1 VTLTPFAQ
9 PVRLAADLTDVTFVR
24 VALLL
29 ALAAL
34 STAVATGC
42 AADSSAPATANVR
55 SPVGPPPVSPFVTI
69 DSPGDRAVAA
79 RQDPVGIRAMADVA
93 GRGNAGDL
101 VQVSTGCDDPRCAAG
116 TQVDPT
122 GHWSVRVLLKAT
134 KSYPRVRVVAQ
145 TGAQVAISL
154 ARLDAPTAKTA
165 SRRHARTHT
174 ARRAASSTTRPA
186 ATSASATT
194 STPAAPT
201 STSSSS
207 SNLAPSRMVVV
218 GDSLAEGVRS
228 PLTNALSGWTLSTN
242 ARVGRPLAEG
252 MGIVRGMSE
261 RPPVLAISL
270 FTNDAPGAVDALRS
284 AVRET
289 ITRQSGHGCVVW
301 ATIVRPAVGGVTYA
315 RANQALA
322 ELAAENPS
330 VMKLVPWAQQV
341 AAHPEWLGS
350 DGVHATPAGYSAR
363 AQMFAE
369 AARSCA

>member
-1 VTLTPFAQ
+1 
-9 PVRLAADLTDVTFVR
+9 VR

-29 ALAAL
+29 VLAAL
-34 STAVATGC
+34 LTAVATGC

-55 SPVGPPPVSPFVTI
+55 APVEPPAASPFVSI
-69 DSPGDRAVAA
+69 DTPGDHEVSA
-79 RQDPVGIRAMADVA
+79 RQDVVGIHAMADVA

-101 VQVSTGCDDPRCAAG
+101 VQVSTGCDEPRCAAG

-122 GHWSVRVLLKAT
+122 GHWTVRVLLKAT

-145 TGAQVAISL
+145 SGAQVAISL
-154 ARLDAPTAKTA
+154 ARLSLPEAKRA
-165 SRRHARTHT
+165 SRKHTRTRAT
-174 ARRAASSTTRPA
+174 RRAASSTSAPATTSPA
-186 ATSASATT
+186 ATSASA
-194 STPAAPT
+194 APP
-201 STSSSS
+201 SSPSSSA
-207 SNLAPSRMVVV
+207 NLAPSRMVLV
-218 GDSLAEGVRS
+218 GDSLAVGIQS
-228 PLTNALSGWTLSTN
+228 PLTNALSGWSLSTN
-242 ARVGRPLAEG
+242 GRVSRPLAEG

-270 FTNDAPGAVDALRS
+270 FTNDAPGAVDTLRS

-289 ITRQSGHGCVVW
+289 ITRQAGHGCVVW

-341 AAHPEWLGS
+341 AAHPEWLAS

-363 AQMFAE
+363 AQMYAE

>member
-1 VTLTPFAQ
+1 
-9 PVRLAADLTDVTFVR
+9 VR

-29 ALAAL
+29 VLAAL
-34 STAVATGC
+34 LTAVATGC

-55 SPVGPPPVSPFVTI
+55 APVEPPAASPFVSI
-69 DSPGDRAVAA
+69 DSPGDHEVTA
-79 RQDPVGIRAMADVA
+79 RQDVVGIHAMADVA

-101 VQVSTGCDDPRCAAG
+101 VQVSTGCDEPRCAAG

-122 GHWSVRVLLKAT
+122 GHWTVRVLLKAT
-134 KSYPRVRVVAQ
+134 KSYPRVRIVAQ
-145 TGAQVAISL
+145 SGAQVAISL
-154 ARLDAPTAKTA
+154 ARLGRPEPKRA
-165 SRRHARTHT
+165 SRKHT
-174 ARRAASSTTRPA
+174 RRATRRAASSTSAPA
-186 ATSASATT
+186 TTSPGATSASA
-194 STPAAPT
+194 APP
-201 STSSSS
+201 SSPSSSA
-207 SNLAPSRMVVV
+207 NLAPSRMVLV
-218 GDSLAEGVRS
+218 GDSLAVGIQS
-228 PLTNALSGWTLSTN
+228 PLTNALSGWSLSTN
-242 ARVGRPLAEG
+242 GRVSRPLAEG

-270 FTNDAPGAVDALRS
+270 FTNDAPGAVDTLRS

-289 ITRQSGHGCVVW
+289 ITRQAGHGCVVW

-315 RANQALA
+315 RANQALV

-341 AAHPEWLGS
+341 AAHSEWLAS

-363 AQMFAE
+363 AQMYAD

>member
-1 VTLTPFAQ
+1 
-9 PVRLAADLTDVTFVR
+9 VR

-29 ALAAL
+29 VLAAL
-34 STAVATGC
+34 LTAVATGC

-55 SPVGPPPVSPFVTI
+55 APVEPPAASPFVSI
-69 DSPGDRAVAA
+69 DSPGDHEVTA
-79 RQDPVGIRAMADVA
+79 RQDVVGIHAMADVA

-101 VQVSTGCDDPRCAAG
+101 VQVSTGCDEPRCAAG

-122 GHWSVRVLLKAT
+122 GHWTVRVLLKAT
-134 KSYPRVRVVAQ
+134 KSYPRVRIVAQ
-145 TGAQVAISL
+145 SGAQVAISL
-154 ARLDAPTAKTA
+154 ARLGLPEPKRA
-165 SRRHARTHT
+165 SRKHTRTRAT
-174 ARRAASSTTRPA
+174 RRVASSTTAPATTSPA
-186 ATSASATT
+186 ATSASA
-194 STPAAPT
+194 APP
-201 STSSSS
+201 SSPSSSA
-207 SNLAPSRMVVV
+207 NLAPSRMVLV
-218 GDSLAEGVRS
+218 GDSLAVGIQS
-228 PLTNALSGWTLSTN
+228 PLTNALSGWSLSTN
-242 ARVGRPLAEG
+242 GRVSRPLAEG

-270 FTNDAPGAVDALRS
+270 FTNDAPGAVDTLRS

-289 ITRQSGHGCVVW
+289 ITRQAGHGCVVW

-341 AAHPEWLGS
+341 AAHSEWLAS

-363 AQMFAE
+363 AQMYAD

>member
-1 VTLTPFAQ
+1 M
-9 PVRLAADLTDVTFVR
+9 R

-42 AADSSAPATANVR
+42 AADSSAPAKANPR
-55 SPVGPPPVSPFVTI
+55 APVEPPAASPFVTI
-69 DSPGDRAVAA
+69 DSPGARAVTA
-79 RQDPVGIRAMADVA
+79 RQDVVGIRAMADVA

-116 TQVDPT
+116 TQVDAA
-122 GHWSVRVLLKAT
+122 GHWTVRVLLKAT

-145 TGAQVAISL
+145 SGAQVAISL
-154 ARLDAPTAKTA
+154 ARLGLPEAKTA
-165 SRRHARTHT
+165 SRKHARTRT
-174 ARRAASSTTRPA
+174 ARRAASSTTTPATSSPA
-186 ATSASATT
+186 ATSAA
-194 STPAAPT
+194 AAPA
-201 STSSSS
+201 SPSSSS
-207 SNLAPSRMVVV
+207 AAANLTPSRMVLV
-218 GDSLAEGVRS
+218 GDSLAVGIQS
-228 PLTNALSGWTLSTN
+228 PLTNALSGWSLTTN
-242 ARVGRPLAEG
+242 GRVSRPLAEG
-252 MGIVRGMSE
+252 MRIVRSMSE
-261 RPPVLAISL
+261 RPPVLAMSL
-270 FTNDAPGAVDALRS
+270 FTNDSPGAVDTLRS

-289 ITRQSGHGCVVW
+289 ITRQAGHGCVVW

-322 ELAAENPS
+322 ELAAENPA

-341 AAHPEWLGS
+341 EAHPEWLAS

-363 AQMFAE
+363 AQMYAE

>member
-1 VTLTPFAQ
+1 M
-9 PVRLAADLTDVTFVR
+9 R

-34 STAVATGC
+34 ATAVATGC
-42 AADSSAPATANVR
+42 AADPSAPATANVR
-55 SPVGPPPVSPFVTI
+55 APVEPPPVSPFVTI
-69 DSPGDRAVAA
+69 DSPGDRAVTA
-79 RQDPVGIRAMADVA
+79 RQDAVGIRAMADVA

-122 GHWSVRVLLKAT
+122 GHWTVRMLLKAT
-134 KSYPRVRVVAQ
+134 KRYPRVRVVAQ

-154 ARLDAPTAKTA
+154 ARLEPPKGKTA
-165 SRRHARTHT
+165 SHRHARTHT
-174 ARRAASSTTRPA
+174 ARRAASRTARAA

-194 STPAAPT
+194 SAPAAPT
-201 STSSSS
+201 SSSSSSSS
-207 SNLAPSRMVVV
+207 SNLAPLRMVLV
-218 GDSLAEGVRS
+218 GDSLAEGVES

-322 ELAAENPS
+322 GLAAENPS

-363 AQMFAE
+363 AQMYAE
-369 AARSCA
+369 AARSCV

>member
-1 VTLTPFAQ
+1 M
-9 PVRLAADLTDVTFVR
+9 R

-42 AADSSAPATANVR
+42 AADSSAPAKANLR
-55 SPVGPPPVSPFVTI
+55 APVEPPAASPFVTI
-69 DSPGDRAVAA
+69 DSPGDRAVTA
-79 RQDPVGIRAMADVA
+79 RQDVLGIRAMADVA

-101 VQVSTGCDDPRCAAG
+101 VQVNTGCDDPRCAAG
-116 TQVDPT
+116 TQVDAA
-122 GHWSVRVLLKAT
+122 GHWTVRVLLKAT

-145 TGAQVAISL
+145 SGAQVAISL
-154 ARLDAPTAKTA
+154 ARLGLPEAKTA
-165 SRRHARTHT
+165 SRKHARTRT
-174 ARRAASSTTRPA
+174 ARRAASSTTTPATTSPA
-186 ATSASATT
+186 ATSAA
-194 STPAAPT
+194 AAPA
-201 STSSSS
+201 SPSSSPA
-207 SNLAPSRMVVV
+207 NLTPSRMVLV
-218 GDSLAEGVRS
+218 GDSLAVGIQS
-228 PLTNALSGWTLSTN
+228 PLTNALSGWSLTTN
-242 ARVGRPLAEG
+242 GRVSRPLAEG

-270 FTNDAPGAVDALRS
+270 FTNDAPGAVDTLRS

-289 ITRQSGHGCVVW
+289 ITRQAGHGCVVW

-322 ELAAENPS
+322 ELAAENPA

-341 AAHPEWLGS
+341 EAHPEWLAS

-363 AQMFAE
+363 AQMYAE

>member
-1 VTLTPFAQ
+1 M
-9 PVRLAADLTDVTFVR
+9 R

-29 ALAAL
+29 VLAAL

-42 AADSSAPATANVR
+42 AADSSAPAKADAR
-55 SPVGPPPVSPFVTI
+55 APVEPPAASPFVSI
-69 DSPGDRAVAA
+69 DSPGDRAVTA
-79 RQDPVGIRAMADVA
+79 RQDVVGIRAMADVG

-116 TQVDPT
+116 TQVDAT
-122 GHWSVRVLLKAT
+122 GHWTVRVLLKAT

-145 TGAQVAISL
+145 SGAQVAISL
-154 ARLDAPTAKTA
+154 ARLGVPEAKRR
-165 SRRHARTHT
+165 SRRHARTRT
-174 ARRAASSTTRPA
+174 ARRAAGSTTRPATTPPA
-186 ATSASATT
+186 ATSASAA
-194 STPAAPT
+194 PA
-201 STSSSS
+201 SSD
-207 SNLAPSRMVVV
+207 LAPSRMVLV
-218 GDSLAEGVRS
+218 GDSLAVGIQS
-228 PLTNALSGWTLSTN
+228 PLTNALSGWSLSTN
-242 ARVGRPLAEG
+242 GRVSRPLAEG

-270 FTNDAPGAVDALRS
+270 FTNDAPGAVDTLRS

-289 ITRQSGHGCVVW
+289 ITRQAGHGCVVW
-301 ATIVRPAVGGVTYA
+301 ATIVRPAVGAVTYA

-322 ELAAENPS
+322 ELAAANPS

-341 AAHPEWLGS
+341 EAHPEWLAS

-363 AQMFAE
+363 AQMYAE

>member
-1 VTLTPFAQ
+1 
-9 PVRLAADLTDVTFVR
+9 VR

-29 ALAAL
+29 VLAAL
-34 STAVATGC
+34 LTAVATGC

-55 SPVGPPPVSPFVTI
+55 APVGPPAASPFVSI
-69 DSPGDRAVAA
+69 DSPGDHEVSA
-79 RQDPVGIRAMADVA
+79 RQDVVGIHAMADVA

-101 VQVSTGCDDPRCAAG
+101 VQVSTGCDEPRCAAG

-122 GHWSVRVLLKAT
+122 GHWTVRVLLKAT
-134 KSYPRVRVVAQ
+134 KSYPRVRVVVQ
-145 TGAQVAISL
+145 SGAQVAISL
-154 ARLDAPTAKTA
+154 ARLGLPEAKRA
-165 SRRHARTHT
+165 SRKHTRTRAT
-174 ARRAASSTTRPA
+174 RRVASSTTAPATTSPA
-186 ATSASATT
+186 ATSASA
-194 STPAAPT
+194 APP
-201 STSSSS
+201 SSPSSSA
-207 SNLAPSRMVVV
+207 NLAPSRMVLV
-218 GDSLAEGVRS
+218 GDSLAVGIQS
-228 PLTNALSGWTLSTN
+228 PLTNALSGWSLSTN
-242 ARVGRPLAEG
+242 GRVSRPLAEG

-270 FTNDAPGAVDALRS
+270 FTNDAPGAVDTLRS

-289 ITRQSGHGCVVW
+289 ITRQAGHGCVVW

-315 RANQALA
+315 RANQALV

-341 AAHPEWLGS
+341 AAHSEWLAS

-363 AQMFAE
+363 AQMYAD

>member
-1 VTLTPFAQ
+1 
-9 PVRLAADLTDVTFVR
+9 VR

-29 ALAAL
+29 VLAAL
-34 STAVATGC
+34 LTAVATGC

-55 SPVGPPPVSPFVTI
+55 APVEPPAASPFVSI
-69 DSPGDRAVAA
+69 DSPGDHEVTA
-79 RQDPVGIRAMADVA
+79 RQDVVGIHAMADVA

-101 VQVSTGCDDPRCAAG
+101 VQVSTGCDEPRCAAG

-122 GHWSVRVLLKAT
+122 GHWTVRVLLKAT

-145 TGAQVAISL
+145 SGAQVAISL
-154 ARLDAPTAKTA
+154 ARLGLPEAERAARKHTRTRAT
-165 SRRHARTHT
+165 RRV
-174 ARRAASSTTRPA
+174 ASSTTAPATTSPA
-186 ATSASATT
+186 ATSASA
-194 STPAAPT
+194 APP
-201 STSSSS
+201 SSPSSSA
-207 SNLAPSRMVVV
+207 NLAPSRMVLV
-218 GDSLAEGVRS
+218 GDSLAVGIQS
-228 PLTNALSGWTLSTN
+228 PLTNALSGWSLSTN
-242 ARVGRPLAEG
+242 GRVSRPLAEG

-270 FTNDAPGAVDALRS
+270 FTNDAPGAVDTLRS

-289 ITRQSGHGCVVW
+289 ITRQAGHGCVVW

-315 RANQALA
+315 RANQALV

-341 AAHPEWLGS
+341 AAHSEWLAS

-363 AQMFAE
+363 AQMYAD

>member
-1 VTLTPFAQ
+1 
-9 PVRLAADLTDVTFVR
+9 VRVAADLTGVTFVR

-34 STAVATGC
+34 LTAVATGC
-42 AADSSAPATANVR
+42 AADSSAPAKAHVR
-55 SPVGPPPVSPFVTI
+55 APVEPPAVSPFVTI
-69 DSPGDRAVAA
+69 DTPGNRAVAA
-79 RQDPVGIRAMADVA
+79 RQDRIGIRAMTGVA

-101 VQVSTGCDDPRCAAG
+101 VQVSSGCDDPRCATG
-116 TQVDPT
+116 TEVDAT
-122 GHWSVRVLLKAT
+122 GHWAVRVLLKAT

-154 ARLDAPTAKTA
+154 ARLEAPRARKA
-165 SRRHARTHT
+165 SRRRGPARA
-174 ARRAASSTTRPA
+174 ARRAASATTRPATTSPA
-186 ATSASATT
+186 ATSAAGA
-194 STPAAPT
+194 PA
-201 STSSSS
+201 SSGSS
-207 SNLAPSRMVVV
+207 PSNVAPSRMVLV
-218 GDSLAEGVRS
+218 GDSLAVGIQS
-228 PLTNALSGWTLSTN
+228 PLTNALSGWSLSTN

-252 MGIVRGMSE
+252 MGIVRGMSD

-270 FTNDAPGAVDALRS
+270 FTNDGPGAVDALRS

-289 ITRQSGHGCVVW
+289 ITRQAGHGCVVW

-315 RANQALA
+315 RANQALV
-322 ELAAENPS
+322 ELAAENPA

-341 AAHPEWLGS
+341 EAHREWLAS

-363 AQMFAE
+363 AQMYAE

>member
-1 VTLTPFAQ
+1 M
-9 PVRLAADLTDVTFVR
+9 R

-42 AADSSAPATANVR
+42 AADSSAPAKANLR
-55 SPVGPPPVSPFVTI
+55 APVEPPAASPFVTI
-69 DSPGDRAVAA
+69 DSPGDRAVTA
-79 RQDPVGIRAMADVA
+79 RQDVLGIRAMADVA

-101 VQVSTGCDDPRCAAG
+101 VQVNTGCDDPRCAAG
-116 TQVDPT
+116 TQVDAA
-122 GHWSVRVLLKAT
+122 GHWTVRVLLKAT

-145 TGAQVAISL
+145 SGAQVAISL
-154 ARLDAPTAKTA
+154 ARLGLPEAKTA
-165 SRRHARTHT
+165 SRKHARTRT
-174 ARRAASSTTRPA
+174 ARRAASSTTTPATTSPA
-186 ATSASATT
+186 ATSAA
-194 STPAAPT
+194 AAPA
-201 STSSSS
+201 SPSSSS
-207 SNLAPSRMVVV
+207 ANLTPSRMVLV
-218 GDSLAEGVRS
+218 GDSLAVGIQS
-228 PLTNALSGWTLSTN
+228 PLTNALSGWSLTTN
-242 ARVGRPLAEG
+242 GRVSRPLAEG

-270 FTNDAPGAVDALRS
+270 FTNDAPGAVDTLRS

-289 ITRQSGHGCVVW
+289 ITRQAGHGCVVW

-322 ELAAENPS
+322 ELAAENPA

-341 AAHPEWLGS
+341 EAHPEWLAS

-363 AQMFAE
+363 AQMYAE

>member
-1 VTLTPFAQ
+1 
-9 PVRLAADLTDVTFVR
+9 
-24 VALLL
+24 
-29 ALAAL
+29 
-34 STAVATGC
+34 
-42 AADSSAPATANVR
+42 
-55 SPVGPPPVSPFVTI
+55 
-69 DSPGDRAVAA
+69 
-79 RQDPVGIRAMADVA
+79 
-93 GRGNAGDL
+93 
-101 VQVSTGCDDPRCAAG
+101 
-116 TQVDPT
+116 
-122 GHWSVRVLLKAT
+122 
-134 KSYPRVRVVAQ
+134 
-145 TGAQVAISL
+145 
-154 ARLDAPTAKTA
+154 
-165 SRRHARTHT
+165 
-174 ARRAASSTTRPA
+174 
-186 ATSASATT
+186 
-194 STPAAPT
+194 
-201 STSSSS
+201 
-207 SNLAPSRMVVV
+207 MVVV

-270 FTNDAPGAVDALRS
+270 FTNDGPGAVDALRS

-341 AAHPEWLGS
+341 AAQPEWLGS

-363 AQMFAE
+363 AQMYAE
-369 AARSCA
+369 AARSCV

>member
-1 VTLTPFAQ
+1 M
-9 PVRLAADLTDVTFVR
+9 R

-42 AADSSAPATANVR
+42 AADSSAPAKANLR
-55 SPVGPPPVSPFVTI
+55 APVEPPAASPFVTI
-69 DSPGDRAVAA
+69 DSPGDRAVTA
-79 RQDPVGIRAMADVA
+79 RQDVLGIRAMADVA

-101 VQVSTGCDDPRCAAG
+101 VQVNTGCDDPRCAAG
-116 TQVDPT
+116 TQVDAA
-122 GHWSVRVLLKAT
+122 GHWTVRVLLKAT

-145 TGAQVAISL
+145 SGAQVAISL
-154 ARLDAPTAKTA
+154 ARLGLPEAKTA
-165 SRRHARTHT
+165 SRKHARTRT
-174 ARRAASSTTRPA
+174 ARRAASSTTTPATTSPA
-186 ATSASATT
+186 ATSAA
-194 STPAAPT
+194 AAPA
-201 STSSSS
+201 SPSSSS
-207 SNLAPSRMVVV
+207 ANLTPSRMVLV
-218 GDSLAEGVRS
+218 GDSLAVGTQS
-228 PLTNALSGWTLSTN
+228 PLTNALSGWSLTTN
-242 ARVGRPLAEG
+242 GRVSRPLAEG

-270 FTNDAPGAVDALRS
+270 FTNDAPGAVDTLRS

-289 ITRQSGHGCVVW
+289 ITRQAGHGCVVW

-322 ELAAENPS
+322 ELAAENPA

-341 AAHPEWLGS
+341 EAHPEWLAS

-363 AQMFAE
+363 AQMYAE

>member
-1 VTLTPFAQ
+1 
-9 PVRLAADLTDVTFVR
+9 VRLAADLTGVTFVR

-34 STAVATGC
+34 STAVITGC
-42 AADSSAPATANVR
+42 AADSSAPAKADVR
-55 SPVGPPPVSPFVTI
+55 APVEPPPASPFVTI
-69 DSPGDRAVAA
+69 DRPGDRAVPA
-79 RQDPVGIRAMADVA
+79 RQDAVGIRAMADVA

-122 GHWSVRVLLKAT
+122 GHWTVRVLLKAT

-154 ARLDAPTAKTA
+154 ARLEPPKAKIA
-165 SRRHARTHT
+165 SRRHARAH
-174 ARRAASSTTRPA
+174 TTRPATTSPA

-194 STPAAPT
+194 STPAAPA
-201 STSSSS
+201 SPSPSP
-207 SNLAPSRMVVV
+207 SNLAPSRMVLV
-218 GDSLAEGVRS
+218 GDSLAEGVES
-228 PLTNALSGWTLSTN
+228 PLTNALRGWTLSTN

-252 MGIVRGMSE
+252 MGIVRSMSE

-322 ELAAENPS
+322 ELAAQNPS

-363 AQMFAE
+363 AQMYAD
-369 AARSCA
+369 AARSCV

>member
-1 VTLTPFAQ
+1 
-9 PVRLAADLTDVTFVR
+9 VR

-29 ALAAL
+29 VLAAL
-34 STAVATGC
+34 LTAVATGC

-55 SPVGPPPVSPFVTI
+55 APVGPPAASPFVSI
-69 DSPGDRAVAA
+69 DSPGDHEVTA
-79 RQDPVGIRAMADVA
+79 RQDVVGIHAMADVA

-101 VQVSTGCDDPRCAAG
+101 VQVSTGCDEPRCAAG

-122 GHWSVRVLLKAT
+122 GHWTVRVLLKAT
-134 KSYPRVRVVAQ
+134 KSYPRVRVVVQ
-145 TGAQVAISL
+145 SGAQVAISL
-154 ARLDAPTAKTA
+154 ARLGLPEAKRA
-165 SRRHARTHT
+165 SRKHTRTRAT
-174 ARRAASSTTRPA
+174 RRVASSTTAPATTSPA
-186 ATSASATT
+186 ATSASA
-194 STPAAPT
+194 APP
-201 STSSSS
+201 SSPSSSA
-207 SNLAPSRMVVV
+207 NLAPSRMVLV
-218 GDSLAEGVRS
+218 GDSLAVGIQS
-228 PLTNALSGWTLSTN
+228 PLTNALSGWSLSTN
-242 ARVGRPLAEG
+242 GRVSRPLAEG

-270 FTNDAPGAVDALRS
+270 FTNDAPGAVDTLRS

-289 ITRQSGHGCVVW
+289 ITRQAGHGCVVW

-315 RANQALA
+315 RANQALV

-341 AAHPEWLGS
+341 AAHSEWLAS

-363 AQMFAE
+363 AQMYAD

>member
-1 VTLTPFAQ
+1 M
-9 PVRLAADLTDVTFVR
+9 R

-42 AADSSAPATANVR
+42 AADSSAPAKANLRAAVE
-55 SPVGPPPVSPFVTI
+55 PPAASPFVTI
-69 DSPGDRAVAA
+69 DSPGDRAVTA
-79 RQDPVGIRAMADVA
+79 RQDVLGIRAMADVA

-101 VQVSTGCDDPRCAAG
+101 VQVNTGCDDPRCAAG
-116 TQVDPT
+116 TQVDAA
-122 GHWSVRVLLKAT
+122 GHWTVRVLLKAT

-145 TGAQVAISL
+145 SGAQVAISL
-154 ARLDAPTAKTA
+154 ARLGLPEAKTA
-165 SRRHARTHT
+165 SRKHARTRT
-174 ARRAASSTTRPA
+174 ARRAASSTTTPA
-186 ATSASATT
+186 TTSPPATSAA
-194 STPAAPT
+194 AAPA
-201 STSSSS
+201 SPSSSS
-207 SNLAPSRMVVV
+207 ANLTPSRMVLV
-218 GDSLAEGVRS
+218 GDSLAVGTQS
-228 PLTNALSGWTLSTN
+228 PLTNALSGWSLTTN
-242 ARVGRPLAEG
+242 GRVSRPLAEG

-270 FTNDAPGAVDALRS
+270 FTNDAPGAVDTLRS

-289 ITRQSGHGCVVW
+289 ITRQAGHGCVVW

-322 ELAAENPS
+322 ELAAENPA

-341 AAHPEWLGS
+341 EAHPEWLAS

-363 AQMFAE
+363 AQMYAE

>member
-1 VTLTPFAQ
+1 
-9 PVRLAADLTDVTFVR
+9 VTFVR

-42 AADSSAPATANVR
+42 AADSSAPAKADVR
-55 SPVGPPPVSPFVTI
+55 APVEPPPASPFVTI
-69 DSPGDRAVAA
+69 DSPGDRAITA
-79 RQDPVGIRAMADVA
+79 RQDAVGIRAMADVA

-122 GHWSVRVLLKAT
+122 GHWTVRVLLKAT

-154 ARLDAPTAKTA
+154 ARLELPKAKTA
-165 SRRHARTHT
+165 SRRHARAHT
-174 ARRAASSTTRPA
+174 GRRAASSTTRPA
-186 ATSASATT
+186 TTPTAASSAST
-194 STPAAPT
+194 AP
-201 STSSSS
+201 TSSSS
-207 SNLAPSRMVVV
+207 SASNLAPSRMVLV
-218 GDSLAEGVRS
+218 GDSLAEGIQS

-270 FTNDAPGAVDALRS
+270 FTNDGPSAVDTLRS

-322 ELAAENPS
+322 ELAAENAA

-341 AAHPEWLGS
+341 AAHPDWLGS

-363 AQMFAE
+363 AQMYAD
-369 AARSCA
+369 AARSCV

>member
-1 VTLTPFAQ
+1 
-9 PVRLAADLTDVTFVR
+9 VR

-29 ALAAL
+29 VLAAL
-34 STAVATGC
+34 LTAVATGC

-55 SPVGPPPVSPFVTI
+55 APVEPPAASPFVSI
-69 DSPGDRAVAA
+69 DSPGDHEVSA
-79 RQDPVGIRAMADVA
+79 RQDVVGIHAMTDLT

-101 VQVSTGCDDPRCAAG
+101 VQVSTGCDEPRCAAG

-122 GHWSVRVLLKAT
+122 GHWTVRVLLKAT

-145 TGAQVAISL
+145 SGAQVTISL
-154 ARLDAPTAKTA
+154 ARLGLPEAKRA
-165 SRRHARTHT
+165 SRKHTRTRAT
-174 ARRAASSTTRPA
+174 RRAASSTSAPATTSPA
-186 ATSASATT
+186 ATSASA
-194 STPAAPT
+194 APP
-201 STSSSS
+201 SSPSSSP
-207 SNLAPSRMVVV
+207 NLAPSRMVLV
-218 GDSLAEGVRS
+218 GDSLAVGIQS
-228 PLTNALSGWTLSTN
+228 PLTNALSGWSLSTN
-242 ARVGRPLAEG
+242 GRVSRPLAEG

-270 FTNDAPGAVDALRS
+270 FTNDAPGAVDTLRS

-289 ITRQSGHGCVVW
+289 ITRQAGHGCVVW

-322 ELAAENPS
+322 ELAAEHPS

-341 AAHPEWLGS
+341 AAHPEWLAS
-350 DGVHATPAGYSAR
+350 DGVHATAAGYSAR
-363 AQMFAE
+363 AQMYAE

>member
-1 VTLTPFAQ
+1 M
-9 PVRLAADLTDVTFVR
+9 R

-42 AADSSAPATANVR
+42 AADSSAPAKANVR
-55 SPVGPPPVSPFVTI
+55 APAEPPPASPFVTI
-69 DSPGDRAVAA
+69 DSPGDRAVTA
-79 RQDPVGIRAMADVA
+79 RQDAVGIRAMADVA

-116 TQVDPT
+116 AQVDPT
-122 GHWSVRVLLKAT
+122 GHWTVSVLLKAT
-134 KSYPRVRVVAQ
+134 KSYPRVRVTAQ

-154 ARLDAPTAKTA
+154 ARLELPKAKRA
-165 SRRHARTHT
+165 SRRHTRTRA
-174 ARRAASSTTRPA
+174 ARRAASSTTRPVTTA
-186 ATSASATT
+186 PNATSASAA
-194 STPAAPT
+194 PAP
-201 STSSSS
+201 STSP

-218 GDSLAEGVRS
+218 GDSLAVGIQS
-228 PLTNALSGWTLSTN
+228 PLTTALSGWTLSTN

-270 FTNDAPGAVDALRS
+270 FTNDAPGAVDTLRS

-363 AQMFAE
+363 AQMYAD
-369 AARSCA
+369 AARSCV

>member
-1 VTLTPFAQ
+1 M
-9 PVRLAADLTDVTFVR
+9 R

-42 AADSSAPATANVR
+42 AADSSAPAKANLHA
-55 SPVGPPPVSPFVTI
+55 PVEPPAASPFVTI
-69 DSPGDRAVAA
+69 DSPGDRAVTA
-79 RQDPVGIRAMADVA
+79 RQDVLGIRAMTDVA

-101 VQVSTGCDDPRCAAG
+101 VQVSTGCDDPRCTAG
-116 TQVDPT
+116 TQVDAA
-122 GHWSVRVLLKAT
+122 GHWTVRVLLKAT

-145 TGAQVAISL
+145 SGAQVAISL
-154 ARLDAPTAKTA
+154 ARLGLAEAKTA
-165 SRRHARTHT
+165 SRKHSRTRT
-174 ARRAASSTTRPA
+174 ARRAASSTTAPATASPA
-186 ATSASATT
+186 ATSASA
-194 STPAAPT
+194 AP
-201 STSSSS
+201 SSPSSSS
-207 SNLAPSRMVVV
+207 SANLTPSRMVLV
-218 GDSLAEGVRS
+218 GDSLAVGIQS
-228 PLTNALSGWTLSTN
+228 PLTNALSGWSLTTN
-242 ARVGRPLAEG
+242 GRVSRPLAEG

-270 FTNDAPGAVDALRS
+270 FTNDSPGAVDTLRS
-284 AVRET
+284 AVRDT
-289 ITRQSGHGCVVW
+289 IIRQAGHGCVVW

-322 ELAAENPS
+322 ELAAENPA

-341 AAHPEWLGS
+341 EAHPGWLAS

-363 AQMFAE
+363 AQMYAE

>member
-1 VTLTPFAQ
+1 M
-9 PVRLAADLTDVTFVR
+9 R

-42 AADSSAPATANVR
+42 AADSSAPAKANVR
-55 SPVGPPPVSPFVTI
+55 APVEPPAASPFVTI
-69 DSPGDRAVAA
+69 DSPGDRAVTA
-79 RQDPVGIRAMADVA
+79 RQDVIGIRAMADVA

-101 VQVSTGCDDPRCAAG
+101 VQVSTDCDDPRCAAG
-116 TQVDPT
+116 TQVDAA
-122 GHWSVRVLLKAT
+122 GHWTVRVLLKAT

-145 TGAQVAISL
+145 SGAQVAISL
-154 ARLDAPTAKTA
+154 ARLGLPEAKTA
-165 SRRHARTHT
+165 SRKHARTRT
-174 ARRAASSTTRPA
+174 ARRAASSTTTPA
-186 ATSASATT
+186 TTSPPATSAA
-194 STPAAPT
+194 AAPA
-201 STSSSS
+201 SPSSSS
-207 SNLAPSRMVVV
+207 ANLTPSRMVLV
-218 GDSLAEGVRS
+218 GDSLAVGTQS
-228 PLTNALSGWTLSTN
+228 PLTNALSGWSLTTN
-242 ARVGRPLAEG
+242 GRVSRPLAEG

-270 FTNDAPGAVDALRS
+270 FTNDAPGAVDTLRS

-289 ITRQSGHGCVVW
+289 ITRQAGHGCVVW

-322 ELAAENPS
+322 ELAAENPA

-341 AAHPEWLGS
+341 EAHPEWLAS

-363 AQMFAE
+363 AQMYAE

>member
-1 VTLTPFAQ
+1 M
-9 PVRLAADLTDVTFVR
+9 R

-42 AADSSAPATANVR
+42 AADSSAPAKANLRAAVE
-55 SPVGPPPVSPFVTI
+55 PPAASPFVTI
-69 DSPGDRAVAA
+69 DSPGDRAVTA
-79 RQDPVGIRAMADVA
+79 RQDVLGIRAMADVA

-101 VQVSTGCDDPRCAAG
+101 VQVNTGCDDPRCAAG
-116 TQVDPT
+116 TQVDAA
-122 GHWSVRVLLKAT
+122 GHWTVRVLLKAT

-145 TGAQVAISL
+145 SGAQVAISL
-154 ARLDAPTAKTA
+154 ARLGLPEAKTA
-165 SRRHARTHT
+165 SRKHARTRT
-174 ARRAASSTTRPA
+174 ARRAASSTTTPATTSPA
-186 ATSASATT
+186 ATSAA
-194 STPAAPT
+194 AAPA
-201 STSSSS
+201 SPSSSS
-207 SNLAPSRMVVV
+207 ANLTPSRMVLV
-218 GDSLAEGVRS
+218 GDSLAVGIQS
-228 PLTNALSGWTLSTN
+228 PLTNALSGWSLTTN
-242 ARVGRPLAEG
+242 GRVSRPLAEG

-270 FTNDAPGAVDALRS
+270 FTNDAPGAVDSLRS

-289 ITRQSGHGCVVW
+289 ITRQAGHGCVVW

-322 ELAAENPS
+322 ELAAENPA

-341 AAHPEWLGS
+341 EAHPEWLAS

-363 AQMFAE
+363 AQMYAE

>member
-1 VTLTPFAQ
+1 M
-9 PVRLAADLTDVTFVR
+9 R

-42 AADSSAPATANVR
+42 AADSSAPAKANQRAPVE
-55 SPVGPPPVSPFVTI
+55 SPAATPVVTI
-69 DSPGDRAVAA
+69 DSPGDRAVTA
-79 RQDPVGIRAMADVA
+79 RQDVLGIRAMADVA

-101 VQVSTGCDDPRCAAG
+101 VQVNTGCDDPRCAAG
-116 TQVDPT
+116 TQVDAA
-122 GHWSVRVLLKAT
+122 GHWTVRVLLKAT

-145 TGAQVAISL
+145 SGAQVAISL
-154 ARLDAPTAKTA
+154 ARLGLPEAKTA
-165 SRRHARTHT
+165 SRKHARTRT
-174 ARRAASSTTRPA
+174 ARRAASSTTTPA
-186 ATSASATT
+186 TTSPPATSAA
-194 STPAAPT
+194 AAPA
-201 STSSSS
+201 SPSSAAA
-207 SNLAPSRMVVV
+207 NLTPSRMVLV
-218 GDSLAEGVRS
+218 GDSLAVGTQS
-228 PLTNALSGWTLSTN
+228 PLTNALSGWSLTTN
-242 ARVGRPLAEG
+242 GRVSRPLAEG

-270 FTNDAPGAVDALRS
+270 FTNDAPGAVDTLRS

-289 ITRQSGHGCVVW
+289 ITRQAGHGCVVW

-322 ELAAENPS
+322 ELAAENPG

-341 AAHPEWLGS
+341 EAHPEWLAS

-363 AQMFAE
+363 AQMYAE

>member
-1 VTLTPFAQ
+1 
-9 PVRLAADLTDVTFVR
+9 VRLAADLTGVTFVR

-42 AADSSAPATANVR
+42 AADSSAPAKAEVR
-55 SPVGPPPVSPFVTI
+55 APVEPPPVSPFVTI
-69 DSPGDRAVAA
+69 DSPGDRAVTA

-101 VQVSTGCDDPRCAAG
+101 VQVSTGCDDPHCAAG

-122 GHWSVRVLLKAT
+122 GHWTVRVLLKAT

-154 ARLDAPTAKTA
+154 ARLEPPKAKTA
-165 SRRHARTHT
+165 SRRYARTHT

-201 STSSSS
+201 SSSSSSSS
-207 SNLAPSRMVVV
+207 SNLAPSRMVLV

-270 FTNDAPGAVDALRS
+270 FTNDAPGALDALRS

-315 RANQALA
+315 RANQVLA
-322 ELAAENPS
+322 ELAAEDPS

-341 AAHPEWLGS
+341 AAHPEWLAS

-363 AQMFAE
+363 AQMYAE
-369 AARSCA
+369 AARSCT

>member
-1 VTLTPFAQ
+1 M
-9 PVRLAADLTDVTFVR
+9 R

-42 AADSSAPATANVR
+42 AADSSAPAKANLR
-55 SPVGPPPVSPFVTI
+55 APVEPPAASPFVTL
-69 DSPGDRAVAA
+69 DSPGDRAVTA
-79 RQDPVGIRAMADVA
+79 RQDVLGIRAMADVA

-116 TQVDPT
+116 TQVDAA
-122 GHWSVRVLLKAT
+122 GHWTVRVLLKAT
-134 KSYPRVRVVAQ
+134 KTYPRVRVVAQ
-145 TGAQVAISL
+145 SGAQVAISL
-154 ARLDAPTAKTA
+154 ARLGLPEAKTA
-165 SRRHARTHT
+165 SRKHSRTRT
-174 ARRAASSTTRPA
+174 ARRAASGTTTPATTSPA
-186 ATSASATT
+186 ATSASAA
-194 STPAAPT
+194 PA
-201 STSSSS
+201 SSSS
-207 SNLAPSRMVVV
+207 SSANLTPSRMVLV
-218 GDSLAEGVRS
+218 GDSLAVGIQS
-228 PLTNALSGWTLSTN
+228 PLTNALRGWSLTTN
-242 ARVGRPLAEG
+242 GRVSRPLAEG

-270 FTNDAPGAVDALRS
+270 FTNDSPGAVDTLRS

-289 ITRQSGHGCVVW
+289 ITRQAGHGCVVW

-322 ELAAENPS
+322 ELSAENPA

-341 AAHPEWLGS
+341 EAHPEWLAS

-363 AQMFAE
+363 AQMYAE
-369 AARSCA
+369 AARSCT

>member
-1 VTLTPFAQ
+1 M
-9 PVRLAADLTDVTFVR
+9 R

-42 AADSSAPATANVR
+42 AADSSAPAKADVR
-55 SPVGPPPVSPFVTI
+55 APVEPPPASPFVTI
-69 DSPGDRAVAA
+69 DIPGDRAVTA
-79 RQDPVGIRAMADVA
+79 RQDAVGIRAMADVA

-122 GHWSVRVLLKAT
+122 GHWSARMLLKAT

-154 ARLDAPTAKTA
+154 ARLDLPTAKTA
-165 SRRHARTHT
+165 SRRPARTHT
-174 ARRAASSTTRPA
+174 ARRAAGSTTRPA
-186 ATSASATT
+186 ARSASAPT
-194 STPAAPT
+194 STPAAPA
-201 STSSSS
+201 SSSS
-207 SNLAPSRMVVV
+207 SPNLAPSRMVLV

-228 PLTNALSGWTLSTN
+228 PLTNALSGWTLTTN

-322 ELAAENPS
+322 GLAAENAS
-330 VMKLVPWAQQV
+330 VMKLVPWAQEV
-341 AAHPEWLGS
+341 AAHPEWLAS

-363 AQMFAE
+363 AQMYAQ
-369 AARSCA
+369 AARSCV